1 MLKWFLWL
9 HAARERGAACFHLG
23 VHNYFLMCEPICE
36 QKNIAISRLLIVCS
50 HVHIVHTLLVIFL
63 RSTGYIRLSRY
74 LQGSYRPKPA
84 LPPVALLHGHNVYRL
99 R

>member
-50 HVHIVHTLLVIFL
+50 HVHIVHTLLVIFP
-63 RSTGYIRLSRY
+63 S
-74 LQGSYRPKPA
+74 
-84 LPPVALLHGHNVYRL
+84 LHGLYPVKSIPSRQL
-99 R
+99 SAQACTTSRCSASWS